1 MTKVEKNGFRWRGTE
16 ITRLEQF
23 SDAVF
28 AFALALLVV
37 STELPKDMA
46 GLYEVLRAFP
56 AFGATFAV
64 LVWIWYLH
72 YQYFRRYGLVNP
84 VTIFLNGVLLCLIL
98 FYVYP
103 LRFLFGALLGG
114 LLGGPWA
121 FGISEGG
128 RLLAI
133 YSAGFISV
141 FALIALL
148 YRHALAHADALAL
161 TPREVD
167 VTRTSMRAHLTLA
180 GVGTVSALLALT
192 GPDWMAPV
200 AGLIYFL
207 IGPVMWW
214 YWSRFAKRWL
224 NAGMNRRVEDSVA
237 GDDA

>member
-1 MTKVEKNGFRWRGTE
+1 MTHVEKNGFAWRGRE

-37 STELPKDMA
+37 SSELPRTVA
-46 GLYEVLRAFP
+46 ELYQALRGFP

-64 LVWIWYLH
+64 LVWLWYLH

-84 VTIFLNGVLLCLIL
+84 FTIFLNAVLLFLIL

-121 FGISEGG
+121 FGLGESG
-128 RLLAI
+128 RLLAL
-133 YSAGFISV
+133 YSAGFIAV
-141 FALIALL
+141 FLLFALL
-148 YRHALAHADALAL
+148 YRHALAQREALAL
-161 TPREVD
+161 TPREVLI
-167 VTRTSMRAHLTLA
+167 TRAALKANLWVAGIGVSSAAIALA
-180 GVGTVSALLALT
+180 GPAWLT
-192 GPDWMAPV
+192 PV
-200 AGLIYFL
+200 AGMIYFL

-214 YWSRFAKRWL
+214 HWTRSARQWQA
-224 NAGMNRRVEDSVA
+224 AAQGPRVEDRVG

>member
-1 MTKVEKNGFRWRGTE
+1 MNKIERTGFAWRGRE

-37 STELPKDMA
+37 STELPKSMD
-46 GLYEVLRAFP
+46 GLYAILKGFP

-72 YQYFRRYGLVNP
+72 YQYFRRYGLVNAL
-84 VTIFLNGVLLCLIL
+84 TIFLNGVLLFLIL

-114 LLGGPWA
+114 LFGGSWA
-121 FGISEGG
+121 FGIGEGSM
-128 RLLAI
+128 LLAI
-133 YSAGFISV
+133 YSTGFIAV
-141 FALIALL
+141 FVLFALM
-148 YRHALAHADALAL
+148 YRYALAHAAALELSAL
-161 TPREVD
+161 EID
-167 VTRTSMRAHLTLA
+167 VTRTTMRAYLWLA
-180 GVGTVSALLALT
+180 AIGVVSALLALL
-192 GPDWMAPV
+192 GPSWTTPI

-214 YWSRFAKRWL
+214 HWSRFSKRWQ
-224 NAGMNRRVEDSVA
+224 DKT
-237 GDDA
+237 

>member
-1 MTKVEKNGFRWRGTE
+1 MSKVDKYGFRWRGQE

-37 STELPKDMA
+37 STELPRSMD
-46 GLYEVLRAFP
+46 GLYETLRGFP

-84 VTIFLNGVLLCLIL
+84 VTIFLNGALLLVIL

-103 LRFLFGALLGG
+103 LRFLFGSLLGG
-114 LLGGPWA
+114 LMGGPWG
-121 FGISEGG
+121 FGIHEGG

-133 YSAGFISV
+133 YSMGFIAV
-141 FALIALL
+141 FLLLALL
-148 YRHALAHADALAL
+148 YRHALAHADLLAL
-161 TPREVD
+161 TPRETD
-167 VTRTSMRAHLTLA
+167 VTRTAMRANFTLA
-180 GVGTVSALLALT
+180 GVGVLSAVLALA
-192 GPDWMAPV
+192 GPPWLTPI
-200 AGLIYFL
+200 AGLLYFM
-207 IGPVMWW
+207 IGVVMWW
-214 YWSRFAKRWL
+214 YWSRYAKRWRT
-224 NAGMNRRVEDSVA
+224 AGHNRRADDRLA

>member
-1 MTKVEKNGFRWRGTE
+1 MKKVEKSGFTWRGRE

-37 STELPKDMA
+37 STELPTSMD
-46 GLYEVLRAFP
+46 GLYAILKGFP

-84 VTIFLNGVLLCLIL
+84 VTIFLNGVLLFLIL

-114 LLGGPWA
+114 LFGGPWA
-121 FGISEGG
+121 FGFSEGG

-133 YSAGFISV
+133 YSMGFIAV
-141 FALIALL
+141 FLLFALL
-148 YRHALAHADALAL
+148 YRYALAHAAALKLSAL
-161 TPREVD
+161 EID
-167 VTRTSMRAHLTLA
+167 VTRTSMRAYLWLA
-180 GVGTVSALLALT
+180 AIGFVSALLALF
-192 GPDWMAPV
+192 GPPWLTPI

-207 IGPVMWW
+207 IGPVKWW
-214 YWSRFAKRWL
+214 HWSRFSKRWK
-224 NAGMNRRVEDSVA
+224 
-237 GDDA
+237 DAA